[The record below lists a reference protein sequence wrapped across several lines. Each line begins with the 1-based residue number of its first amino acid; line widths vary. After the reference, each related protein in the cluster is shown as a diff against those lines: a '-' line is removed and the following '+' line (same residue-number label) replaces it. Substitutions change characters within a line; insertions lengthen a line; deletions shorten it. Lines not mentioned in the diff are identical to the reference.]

1 MSAQQTRQAQ
11 RHRRADRG
19 SMPAIAVSLMGLAAV
34 LIAGLGL
41 TSKVILVSA
50 RADGSA
56 DLAALAAADAA
67 RGIRTGDPCDV
78 AKKLIE
84 ADGFTMDDCIARPDL
99 GRTKVTVKAKLPAPF
114 PAVKRSAVAGGPQPH
129 TAG

>member
-1 MSAQQTRQAQ
+1 
-11 RHRRADRG
+11 
-19 SMPAIAVSLMGLAAV
+19 MPAIAVSLMGLAAV

-41 TSKVILVSA
+41 TGKVILVSA

-67 RGIRTGDPCDV
+67 RGTRPGDPCDV

-99 GRTKVTVKAKLPAPF
+99 GRVKVTVKAKLPAPF
-114 PAVKRSAVAGGPQPH
+114 PAVKRSAVAGGPQSH

>member
-1 MSAQQTRQAQ
+1 MNAHQKRQTDRN
-11 RHRRADRG
+11 RSKDRG
-19 SMPAIAVSLMGLAAV
+19 STPVIAVSIMGIAAV

-41 TSKVILVSA
+41 TGRVLLVSA

-67 RGIRTGDPCDV
+67 RGTQPGEPCDV

-84 ADGFTMDDCIARPDL
+84 ADGFTLDDCIARPDL
-99 GRTKVTVKAKLPAPF
+99 GRVKITVKAKLPAPF
-114 PAVKRSAVAGGPQPH
+114 PAVKRSAVAGGPQARA
-129 TAG
+129 AG